1 MNTRYLYIM
10 GSKSGVGKST
20 ICLGILA
27 QLLAQGYSPQQLA
40 YIKPTTQCTEK
51 QAVATFCA
59 QQGISFVDIGGLIF
73 KKGYTRDFIDGLTPS
88 SNELLASI
96 LQTITTIG
104 AGKAVV
110 LIDGIGSPSVGSVV
124 GASNTNIAAL
134 LPCRI
139 IFVGKLGIGA
149 AIDDTVLNVSLIQSK
164 HKKNVGLI
172 YNKIPLSELPAV
184 QHYVSKRIV
193 QLLPNTTPLG
203 FIAYHDALF
212 SQESS
217 ETIAAWFGGYVNL
230 TNWFSE

>member
-20 ICLGILA
+20 VCLGILA

-59 QQGISFVDIGGLIF
+59 EQGIPFIDIGGLIF

-124 GASNTNIAAL
+124 GASNTDIAAL
-134 LPCRI
+134 LPCQI
-139 IFVGKLGIGA
+139 IFVGKSGIGA

-164 HKKNVGLI
+164 HKQNVGLI
-172 YNKIPLSELPAV
+172 YNKIPPSELPAM

-193 QLLPNTTPLG
+193 ELLPNTTPLG
-203 FIAYHDALF
+203 FIAHHEVSF
-212 SQESS
+212 SQASS
-217 ETIAAWFGGYVNL
+217 ETIAAWFSGYVNL